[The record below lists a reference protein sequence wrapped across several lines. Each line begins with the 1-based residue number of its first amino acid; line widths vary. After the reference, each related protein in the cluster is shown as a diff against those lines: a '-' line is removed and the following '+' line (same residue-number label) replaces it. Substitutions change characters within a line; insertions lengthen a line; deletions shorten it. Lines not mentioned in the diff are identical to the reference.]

1 MKEKPIRIGLI
12 QLGDFINVPGEI
24 EAIKK
29 FMNID
34 QKIFQFETVGTIS
47 NDRMGVPELDNV
59 FYSDEQLYNLIENEI
74 KNNIDHKEI
83 EILFAITS
91 GRICEK
97 KIYEKYVCTIDDL
110 DFFSVRDIDRKIG
123 VISVAQWMLN
133 YEDKTYRSTEQFI
146 AFNIIPLLCEFL
158 MGEQLL
164 YYGFRYCIFD
174 KCWDPDQI
182 IGGVKKARIS
192 STSRKQLLEHISH
205 EQIDYFEKILLKV
218 RHPPI
223 SKILCYFQETATINL
238 FLIGI
243 VFSAILTYISD
254 FIYITILFSLV
265 FLGLIIWQYYRPSGK
280 LG

>member
-83 EILFAITS
+83 KILFAITS

-97 KIYEKYVCTIDDL
+97 KIYEKYGCTIDDL

-123 VISVAQWMLN
+123 L
-133 YEDKTYRSTEQFI
+133 Y
-146 AFNIIPLLCEFL
+146 PLLNGC
-158 MGEQLL
+158 
-164 YYGFRYCIFD
+164 
-174 KCWDPDQI
+174 
-182 IGGVKKARIS
+182 
-192 STSRKQLLEHISH
+192 
-205 EQIDYFEKILLKV
+205 
-218 RHPPI
+218 
-223 SKILCYFQETATINL
+223 
-238 FLIGI
+238 
-243 VFSAILTYISD
+243 
-254 FIYITILFSLV
+254 
-265 FLGLIIWQYYRPSGK
+265 
-280 LG
+280 